1 MLLLRREL
9 GPATIFVCILGAT
22 LCSALGEQRFVGF
35 GESLINAP
43 LIVDKGDFKG
53 VQIATESLSG
63 DFSKVTGKAAKIRF
77 GGNDTQVDAATAI
90 IVGSIS
96 SSSIIKGLACTG
108 KINVADIEGKW
119 ESSLAL

>member
-1 MLLLRREL
+1 MLLLQQEL

-35 GESLINAP
+35 GKIKGGVSLINAP

-53 VQIATESLSG
+53 VQIATESLSE
-63 DFSKVTGKAAKIRF
+63 DFNKVTGKAAKIRF

-96 SSSIIKGLACTG
+96 SSSIIKGLARTG
-108 KINVADIEGKW
+108 KINVTDIEGK
-119 ESSLAL
+119 